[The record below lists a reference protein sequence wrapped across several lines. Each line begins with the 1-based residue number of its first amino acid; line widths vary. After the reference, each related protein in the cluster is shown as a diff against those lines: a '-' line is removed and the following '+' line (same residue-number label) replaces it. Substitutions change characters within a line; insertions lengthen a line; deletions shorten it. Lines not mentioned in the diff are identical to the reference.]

1 MKDKYKTLIIS
12 CWVVLLCCFVV
23 KLLGGNFFEIV
34 CENEKFIKFC
44 KFIDGNILKYVI
56 SFIMYIVSTYIY
68 LLSIVRNE
76 ISNNKK
82 IIGAVVLALLW
93 FIKLLVY
100 NIPIIAM
107 LLEFGVIIGLPII
120 LNKKYWKM
128 SLIGCVLNLLFQFIS
143 LITKNVKLDYVD
155 ETMFIAIIFNIDY
168 YIMIILFYLY
178 RTKEYNENGINR
190 SILFRFR
197 RQRKHQ

>member
-34 CENEKFIKFC
+34 CENEKFIRFC
-44 KFIDGNILKYVI
+44 EFVDGNILKYVI